1 LIAGLRFTFN
11 VLQRFP
17 DKKCQRIMK
26 TLTLIFILASI
37 VLTGC
42 VHQGYFLSP
51 FQANNHPYKA
61 IPMVSDS
68 AHKAV
73 YAAAGI
79 SIGGANQTLSDVVF
93 TFNGSVHQAHT
104 FENLQVHYGATAV
117 VGNYFLQEQYS
128 YYNSGGM
135 NPNVPITNRGNRYFA
150 GLGVFGGVDFVI
162 PFATGSEWRVLGLET
177 NFQQEFGDYQSLRL
191 KLPDS
196 AAQAITRDKF
206 FHTIGFTTN
215 VIKKFR
221 KSGNTFGYKFGFHVG
236 TSRTRRLDNY
246 YGTNLLPMY
255 ISNTLHLTRQRVTG
269 FAQINAGSYALNFQ
283 TGINVRL

>member
-1 LIAGLRFTFN
+1 LIAAFRFTFN
-11 VLQRFP
+11 DLQRFHN
-17 DKKCQRIMK
+17 KICQSCMK
-26 TLTLIFILASI
+26 SPTLIFIILCLL
-37 VLTGC
+37 LTGC

-51 FQANNHPYKA
+51 FQANNQPYKA

-79 SIGGANQTLSDVVF
+79 SIGGANQGLGDVVF
-93 TFNGSVHQAHT
+93 TFQGSVHQAHT
-104 FENLQVHYGATAV
+104 FENLQVFYGATAV

-128 YYNSGGM
+128 YYTLGGV
-135 NPNVPITNRGNRYFA
+135 NPNVPVTNRGNRYFA
-150 GLGVFGGVDFVI
+150 GLGAFGGFDFVI
-162 PFATGSEWRVLGLET
+162 PFATGSEWRVFGLET
-177 NFQQEFGDYQSLRL
+177 NFEREFGDYQTLRL

-196 AAQAITRDKF
+196 AAQAITRDKY
-206 FHTIGFTTN
+206 FHTLGLTTN

-221 KSGNTFGYKFGFHVG
+221 KSGNTFGYKFGFYFG
-236 TSRTRRLDNY
+236 TSRTKRLDNY

-255 ISNTLHLTRQRVTG
+255 ISNTLHLTRDRVTG